1 MTETKQKLKETKTKT
16 HLLELLNI
24 VIIINFAIGIG
35 YAGYRV
41 FTTPWADMVTRR
53 LYALESWTIIG
64 FFSIYMALVY
74 MRRLH
79 Q

>member
-1 MTETKQKLKETKTKT
+1 MPKTTTKT
-16 HLLELLNI
+16 HLLNTLNI
-24 VIIINFAIGIG
+24 VIIINFCIGIA
-35 YAGYRV
+35 YAAYRV

-64 FFSIYMALVY
+64 FFSIYLALVY

-79 Q
+79 NDSE

>member
-1 MTETKQKLKETKTKT
+1 MPEKKIQDTKTKIT
-16 HLLELLNI
+16 LLKILNV
-24 VIIINFAIGIG
+24 VIIANFCIGIG
-35 YAGYRV
+35 YAAYRV
-41 FTTPWADMVTRR
+41 FSTPWADMVTRR

-64 FFSIYMALVY
+64 FFSVYLALVY

>member
-1 MTETKQKLKETKTKT
+1 MSEKRPPDTKTKIA
-16 HLLELLNI
+16 LLKFLNI
-24 VIIINFAIGIG
+24 VIIVNFCIGIG
-35 YAGYRV
+35 YAAYRV
-41 FTTPWADMVTRR
+41 FSTPWADMVTRR

>member
-1 MTETKQKLKETKTKT
+1 MDSEERKQETKTRR
-16 HLLELLNI
+16 ELLKILNVAII
-24 VIIINFAIGIG
+24 VNFAIGVG

-53 LYALESWTIIG
+53 LYGLEAWTIIG